1 MPTYDEYISAARN
14 ADQAGDAQAA
24 KRLLELAN
32 QARVGTSDVATD
44 VIKSIPAG
52 ARQGVETGIGGFG
65 DVQQMNRQAV
75 EGIAETVGA
84 PDWLK
89 KGAGYVAGNF
99 PIPGAMTT
107 QRAQQSTNAM
117 LGPNY
122 QSQTVPGKVMRE
134 ATEWAVGAA
143 PGGLPGMGR
152 RVLSGA
158 AGGVASEMAGQAA
171 EGTGLENEA
180 RIASGLLASGGVGA
194 LEGVARSATP
204 DKFARLN
211 KRTPSIDDMRSGA
224 TQTYE
229 NLRQAGI
236 AFDPNSSMRMLNNAQ
251 MKLTSQKFKPRVTPQ
266 THGMVRDMS
275 REIQSGNFD
284 FGDLVAYR
292 QRFKDIARDAQ
303 GPEKGAAAAMVKE
316 IDNYRASLTPAD
328 LVNQGID
335 PQMANAAL
343 KKADDAYRRSS
354 IAQDLQDMMT
364 RAEMTA
370 GTNYTMAGVHTA
382 LKREIKN
389 YANKSK
395 FLKPEERKAMQ
406 EFAKSGDY
414 AETLKQL
421 SRFKS
426 TVTSGAGTVAPTGL
440 AAALSGA
447 DPTVTGLAAAGG
459 AAGLYGIG
467 AAASSA
473 AEREARRRIQSLEL
487 MIRSGRIPPEQR
499 ADMVRRIMS
508 ETVGAGA
515 RGAYTGTMNE
525 GQ

>member
-1 MPTYDEYISAARN
+1 
-14 ADQAGDAQAA
+14 
-24 KRLLELAN
+24 
-32 QARVGTSDVATD
+32 
-44 VIKSIPAG
+44 
-52 ARQGVETGIGGFG
+52 
-65 DVQQMNRQAV
+65 
-75 EGIAETVGA
+75 
-84 PDWLK
+84 
-89 KGAGYVAGNF
+89 
-99 PIPGAMTT
+99 
-107 QRAQQSTNAM
+107 
-117 LGPNY
+117 
-122 QSQTVPGKVMRE
+122 
-134 ATEWAVGAA
+134 
-143 PGGLPGMGR
+143 
-152 RVLSGA
+152 
-158 AGGVASEMAGQAA
+158 
-171 EGTGLENEA
+171 
-180 RIASGLLASGGVGA
+180 
-194 LEGVARSATP
+194 
-204 DKFARLN
+204 
-211 KRTPSIDDMRSGA
+211 
-224 TQTYE
+224 
-229 NLRQAGI
+229 
-236 AFDPNSSMRMLNNAQ
+236 
-251 MKLTSQKFKPRVTPQ
+251 
-266 THGMVRDMS
+266 
-275 REIQSGNFD
+275 
-284 FGDLVAYR
+284 
-292 QRFKDIARDAQ
+292 
-303 GPEKGAAAAMVKE
+303 
-316 IDNYRASLTPAD
+316 
-328 LVNQGID
+328 
-335 PQMANAAL
+335 
-343 KKADDAYRRSS
+343 
-354 IAQDLQDMMT
+354 MMT